1 MAAGVSTT
9 TSSSM
14 IDAHRGIIARA
25 TEGLVPYAPSI
36 LRVVVG
42 FIFVNYG
49 INKFANP
56 DGFATF
62 VGSLGFP
69 TPTVFGYFVMGLEAL
84 GGAALI
90 LGLLVRPIALLFLIE
105 MTVTSWLVKLP
116 RGIAPAEGGAGLE
129 LDLALWAAAAVL
141 VILGPGRLSV
151 DRDVIRR
158 EFI

>member
-1 MAAGVSTT
+1 MAGASTT

-14 IDAHRGIIARA
+14 IDAHQGIIARA

-36 LRVVVG
+36 LRVAVG
-42 FIFVNYG
+42 FIFLNYG
-49 INKFANP
+49 VNKLANP
-56 DGFATF
+56 DGFATY

-69 TPTVFGYFVMGLEAL
+69 APTVFGYFVIGLAAL

-105 MTVTSWLVKLP
+105 MTLTSWLVKLP
-116 RGIAPAEGGAGLE
+116 RGIAPTDGGAGLE
-129 LDLALWAAAAVL
+129 LDLALWAAAAAL
-141 VILGPGRLSV
+141 VILGPGRVSV